1 MGLLDYV
8 KSKLSGKGSSKAKAQ
23 LANRVY
29 TLNPFG
35 TDNKS
40 NAEANALY
48 LSCIDSYENTLSK
61 LKPIVK
67 MGGFPKTDMPN
78 LTYLLTMR
86 PNPMQ
91 NANSFWRQVAQSYYG
106 ENLAVIWIDRDYS
119 ELNPD
124 RQVKNLWLVDTSM
137 ANFQVGATDSE
148 KSYATTNQEI
158 FSFRIGNKEIACG
171 ADDLIILARRPKVDN
186 QYARSNEALNKLIDL
201 IDKNFTGLKNTIA
214 NANVI
219 RFIAVSPRV
228 MSPADLKTRQDA
240 LNEVIKG
247 VDSEGALY
255 LDSAQ
260 SITQLNS
267 GYGWT
272 HTESIKDFMDW
283 IYNYFQVPPEIVQGK
298 ATDDVYNMWIES
310 AVSSFTEEAST
321 ELTIKLL
328 PKGAVLR
335 GRRIDIDCAQFFKC
349 SQAHQTA
356 KGTMLISSGVYYPN
370 EIRELTGLPLLSDE
384 DNIKVNRIDRVD
396 VTAQE
401 DGDDNSGDN
410 DNADTDDGGG
420 DDKKDDSNE
429 GEGKTPPKKGD
440 DSKDGNQ
447 EQDNQ

>member
-1 MGLLDYV
+1 MGLIDYI
-8 KSKLSGKGSSKAKAQ
+8 KSKLSGKGSSTAKAQ
-23 LANRVY
+23 LQNRVY

-35 TDNKS
+35 SDAKA
-40 NAEANALY
+40 NADANALY
-48 LSCIDSYENTLSK
+48 LSCIDAYENTISK
-61 LKPIVK
+61 MKPVVK
-67 MGGFPKTDMPN
+67 MGGFEKNDMPN

-91 NANSFWRQVAQSYYG
+91 NANSFWRQVAESYYD
-106 ENLAVIWIDRDYS
+106 ENLAVIWIDRDYR
-119 ELNPD
+119 EQKPD
-124 RQVKNLWLVDTSM
+124 QQVKALWLVDTSLS
-137 ANFQVGATDSE
+137 NFQVGASGGE
-148 KSYATTNQEI
+148 NSCATTSEEI
-158 FSFRIGNKEIACG
+158 FSFKIGSDEIACY

-186 QYARSNEALNKLIDL
+186 PYARSNEALNKLIDL

-228 MSPADLKTRQDA
+228 MTADDLKKRQDA

-247 VDSEGALY
+247 VDAQGALY

-283 IYNYFQVPPEIVQGK
+283 IYNYFQVSPEIVQGK

-328 PKGAVLR
+328 PKGAVMR

-349 SQAHQTA
+349 SQAHRTA

-370 EIRELTGLPLLSDE
+370 EIRELAGMPLLSDE
-384 DNIKVNRIDRVD
+384 DNVKVNRIDRVD
-396 VTAQE
+396 VSNQ
-401 DGDDNSGDN
+401 DDNNN
-410 DNADTDDGGG
+410 DTNADNGG
-420 DDKKDDSNE
+420 DDTDNNDGGDN
-429 GEGKTPPKKGD
+429 PPQKGD
-440 DSKDGNQ
+440 DSEDGNKT
-447 EQDNQ
+447 E

>member
-1 MGLLDYV
+1 MGLIDYI
-8 KSKLSGKGSSKAKAQ
+8 KSKLSGKGSSQAKAQ
-23 LANRVY
+23 LQNRVY

-35 TDNKS
+35 SDDKA
-40 NAEANALY
+40 NADANALY
-48 LSCIDSYENTLSK
+48 LSCIDAYENTLSK
-61 LKPIVK
+61 MKPAVK
-67 MGGFPKTDMPN
+67 MGGFEKNDMPN

-91 NANSFWRQVAQSYYG
+91 NANSFWRQVAGSYYG
-106 ENLAVIWIDRDYS
+106 ENLAVIWIDRDYR
-119 ELNPD
+119 EQKPD
-124 RQVKNLWLVDTSM
+124 QQVKALWLVDTSIS
-137 ANFQVGATDSE
+137 NFQVGASGGE
-148 KSYATTNQEI
+148 NSYATTSEEI
-158 FSFRIGNKEIACG
+158 FSFKIGNKEIACY

-186 QYARSNEALNKLIDL
+186 PYARSNEALNKLIDL

-228 MSPADLKTRQDA
+228 MTADDLKKRQDA

-247 VDSEGALY
+247 VDAQGALY

-283 IYNYFQVPPEIVQGK
+283 IYNYFQVSPEIVQGK
-298 ATDDVYNMWIES
+298 ATDDIYNMWIES
-310 AVSSFTEEAST
+310 AVSSFTEECST

-328 PKGAVLR
+328 PKGAVMR

-349 SQAHQTA
+349 SQAHRTA

-370 EIRELTGLPLLSDE
+370 EIRELAGMPLLSDE
-384 DNIKVNRIDRVD
+384 DNVKVNRIDRVD
-396 VTAQE
+396 VSNQE
-401 DGDDNSGDN
+401 SDNNSGNNTDNDVGDDTNSN
-410 DNADTDDGGG
+410 DDGG
-420 DDKKDDSNE
+420 N
-429 GEGKTPPKKGD
+429 PPQKGD
-440 DSKDGNQ
+440 DSEDGKQ
-447 EQDNQ
+447 TE